1 MAVYDQIKKAFQDI
15 VAPEIRA
22 LQGDIKALQVE
33 VKRLDDKMDTGL
45 KALNDKMDMGLKG
58 LEDKIDSLRREL
70 IAEIRR
76 VDGRLDSLDREL
88 KVAIEVRERIAV
100 LESKLASR

>member
-22 LQGDIKALQVE
+22 LQGDIKALHVE
-33 VKRLDDKMDTGL
+33 VKRLDDKI
-45 KALNDKMDMGLKG
+45 
-58 LEDKIDSLRREL
+58 ESSRREL

-76 VDGRLDSLDREL
+76 IDGRLDSLDHEL